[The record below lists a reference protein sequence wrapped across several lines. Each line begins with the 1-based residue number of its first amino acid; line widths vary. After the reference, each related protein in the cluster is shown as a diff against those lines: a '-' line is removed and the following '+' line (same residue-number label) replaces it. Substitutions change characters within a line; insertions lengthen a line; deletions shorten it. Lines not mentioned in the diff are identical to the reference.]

1 MEDPGRRTHQPERS
15 EDGEAGDVGE
25 TQLEEGE
32 KHNDE
37 VEDVPA
43 LLQVVLGAHGDDLEE
58 TLDAERRREELL

>member
-1 MEDPGRRTHQPERS
+1 MESRGKGAHQPERS

-25 TQLEEGE
+25 AQLEEGE
-32 KHNDE
+32 KHDDK

-58 TLDAERRREELL
+58 TLDAECRREEL